1 MSQGHSRQWS
11 AFNILFFLS
20 QSEHDL
26 SYFPGG
32 LMKAQTLKKNG
43 DFKRLYSKGKSFVSP
58 ALVTYVKKNNKNNL
72 RIGITT
78 SKKIGSA
85 VQRNRCRRIIRAAF
99 NKIDEPCSH
108 GADIVFVA
116 RTKTGFLKSTDIER
130 CMREHLKQSGVIL

>member
-1 MSQGHSRQWS
+1 
-11 AFNILFFLS
+11 
-20 QSEHDL
+20 
-26 SYFPGG
+26 
-32 LMKAQTLKKNG
+32 MKAQTLKKNG

-58 ALVTYVKKNNKNNL
+58 ALVTYVQKKNNNNL

-99 NKIDEPCSH
+99 SNINEPSLH

>member
-1 MSQGHSRQWS
+1 
-11 AFNILFFLS
+11 
-20 QSEHDL
+20 
-26 SYFPGG
+26 
-32 LMKAQTLKKNG
+32 MKAQTLKLNR
-43 DFKRLYSKGKSFVSP
+43 DFKRIYNKGKAFVSP
-58 ALVTYVKKNNKNNL
+58 SLVTYVLKNKNHNL

-99 NKIDEPCSH
+99 VSLEEKELS

-130 CMREHLKQSGVIL
+130 CMKEHLRQSGVIE